1 MTDPIEVN
9 PLDYL
14 AIAAGLPPLPIP
26 PGPVHPGGTS
36 PVDATMAAFGA
47 ATNLNLVETNTH
59 LAEDHADRTGH
70 ATDAAQ
76 KFATNE
82 ADAVSKFQDVAG
94 QGDATV
100 AQQGSQEAMG
110 GAMQGMTGAMQGIT
124 SALSGAL
131 GSVSKLPQGLMQ
143 AGQGAL
149 SPLMS
154 AAQSLGKAG
163 LGGAG
168 ATLASDISPEP
179 GLGGSDFGTGGGGGG
194 GLGMG
199 TTPASNLGPPPV
211 PGTSTPTTPTSSL
224 ASTGAAGPTGGTPA
238 TGGAG
243 GGGMMPMMPGGAGAG
258 GKGGKDDKAGE
269 KRIAAPGVPNGQ
281 PVKGRTTAPPNVPVT
296 KSVAKDAGPTGL
308 TPLKRIVDKDDSS
321 K

>member
-1 MTDPIEVN
+1 MTGDKIEVN
-9 PLDYL
+9 PMDYWDIL
-14 AIAAGLPPLPIP
+14 RGLPPEPIP
-26 PGPVHPGGTS
+26 TGPAHLGGQS
-36 PVDATMAAFGA
+36 PVDLTAAAFGFT
-47 ATNLNLVETNTH
+47 TNTDLPETNTQI
-59 LAEDHADRTGH
+59 
-70 ATDAAQ
+70 ATDTTERKAGASDAAR
-76 KFATNE
+76 KFATHE
-82 ADAVSKFQDVAG
+82 ADAVSKFEGVAG
-94 QGDATV
+94 EGDATM

-124 SALSGAL
+124 GALSGAL
-131 GSVSKLPQGLMQ
+131 GAASRLPQGLMQ
-143 AGQGAL
+143 AGQGAF
-149 SPLMS
+149 SPLMG
-154 AAQSLGKAG
+154 AAQSLAKGG
-163 LGGAG
+163 LGG
-168 ATLASDISPEP
+168 ATLASDINPVS
-179 GLGGSDFGTGGGGGG
+179 GLEGSDFGSGGAGGG

-211 PGTSTPTTPTSSL
+211 PGTSTPTTPASSL
-224 ASTGAAGPTGGTPA
+224 ANTGAAGPSGGTPA

-296 KSVAKDAGPTGL
+296 KSVTKDTGPTGL
-308 TPLKRIVDKDDSS
+308 TPLRRIVDKDDSS

>member
-59 LAEDHADRTGH
+59 LAQDHADRTGH
-70 ATDAAQ
+70 AAGAAQ

-82 ADAVSKFQDVAG
+82 ADAVSKFEGVAG
-94 QGDATV
+94 EGDAAM

-124 SALSGAL
+124 GALSGAL
-131 GSVSKLPQGLMQ
+131 GAASRLPQGLMQ

-149 SPLMS
+149 SPLMG
-154 AAQSLGKAG
+154 AAQSLAKGG
-163 LGGAG
+163 LGGT
-168 ATLASDISPEP
+168 TLASDISPDP
-179 GLGGSDFGTGGGGGG
+179 GLGGGDFGSGGAGGG

-224 ASTGAAGPTGGTPA
+224 ANTGSAGPSGGAPA

-243 GGGMMPMMPGGAGAG
+243 GGGMMPMMPGAAGAG

-281 PVKGRTTAPPNVPVT
+281 PVKGRTTAPPNIPVT
-296 KSVAKDAGPTGL
+296 KSVAKDAGQTGL

>member
-1 MTDPIEVN
+1 MTDPIKVN

-14 AIAAGLPPLPIP
+14 AIAAGLPPLPLP
-26 PGPVHPGGTS
+26 LGPVHPGGTS

-47 ATNLNLVETNTH
+47 ATNADLPETNTQ
-59 LAEDHADRTGH
+59 LTQDHADRTGH
-70 ATDAAQ
+70 AAGAAQ
-76 KFATNE
+76 KFAANE
-82 ADAVSKFQDVAG
+82 ADAVSKFEGVAG
-94 QGDATV
+94 EGDATM

-124 SALSGAL
+124 GALSGAL
-131 GSVSKLPQGLMQ
+131 GAASRLPQGLMQ

-149 SPLMS
+149 SPLMG
-154 AAQSLGKAG
+154 AAQSLAKGG
-163 LGGAG
+163 LGG
-168 ATLASDISPEP
+168 ATLASDISPDP
-179 GLGGSDFGTGGGGGG
+179 GLGGGDFGSGGAGGG

-211 PGTSTPTTPTSSL
+211 PGTSTPTTPTSSM
-224 ASTGAAGPTGGTPA
+224 ANTGVSGPAGGTPA
-238 TGGAG
+238 TGGGG
-243 GGGMMPMMPGGAGAG
+243 GGGMMPMMPGGGGAG

-308 TPLKRIVDKDDSS
+308 TPLRRIVDKDDSP

>member
-1 MTDPIEVN
+1 MTEPIQVN
-9 PLDYL
+9 PADYWNIL
-14 AIAAGLPPLPIP
+14 QGLPPQPIP
-26 PGPVHPGGTS
+26 MGPVHTGGPS
-36 PVDATMAAFGA
+36 PVDATMVAFGA
-47 ATNLNLVETNTH
+47 ATNTDLPQTNTN

-70 ATDAAQ
+70 AADAAQ
-76 KFATNE
+76 KFASHE
-82 ADAVSKFQDVAG
+82 GDAVSKFQDVAAE
-94 QGDATV
+94 GDATM
-100 AQQGSQEAMG
+100 AQQGPQEAMG
-110 GAMQGMTGAMQGIT
+110 EAMQGINGAMQGIT

-131 GSVSKLPQGLMQ
+131 GSAGRLPQGLMQ

-154 AAQSLGKAG
+154 AAQSLGKG
-163 LGGAG
+163 SLGGAS
-168 ATLASDISPEP
+168 LASDVSPEP
-179 GLGGSDFGTGGGGGG
+179 GLGGGDFGTGGAGGG

-211 PGTSTPTTPTSSL
+211 PGTSTPTTPASSM
-224 ASTGAAGPTGGTPA
+224 ANTGSAGPAGGSPAAGGV
-238 TGGAG
+238 G
-243 GGGMMPMMPGGAGAG
+243 GGGMMPMMPGGAAAG

-296 KSVAKDAGPTGL
+296 KSVTKDAGQTGL
-308 TPLKRIVDKDDSS
+308 TPLKRIVDKDDSP

>member
-1 MTDPIEVN
+1 MTDGFIQHYGADF
-9 PLDYL
+9 LH
-14 AIAAGLPPLPIP
+14 IALSQPPAGIP
-26 PGPVHPGGTS
+26 PGPVHPGGSS

-47 ATNLNLVETNTH
+47 ATNLNLVEENTELAKDH
-59 LAEDHADRTGH
+59 LDRTGH
-70 ATDAAQ
+70 AADAVR
-76 KFATNE
+76 KFANNE
-82 ADAVSKFQDVAG
+82 ADAVSKFQGVAAEAAP
-94 QGDATV
+94 AT
-100 AQQGSQEAMG
+100 AQQLPQEAMG
-110 GAMQGMTGAMQGIT
+110 EAMQGVNGAMQGVT

-131 GSVSKLPQGLMQ
+131 GAVSKLPQGLMQ

-163 LGGAG
+163 LGGA
-168 ATLASDISPEP
+168 TLASDIGPDP
-179 GLGGSDFGTGGGGGG
+179 GLGGGDFGSGSGAG
-194 GLGMG
+194 GLGVG

-211 PGTSTPTTPTSSL
+211 PGTSTPTTPTSSM
-224 ASTGAAGPTGGTPA
+224 ANTGSVGPGGGSPAA
-238 TGGAG
+238 GGAG

-296 KSVAKDAGPTGL
+296 KSAAKNSVQPAF
-308 TPLKRIVDKDDSS
+308 TPMRRIVEKDDSS

>member
-1 MTDPIEVN
+1 MTEPIKVN
-9 PLDYL
+9 PQDYTN
-14 AIAAGLPPLPIP
+14 IGAGLPPMPIVD
-26 PGPVHPGGTS
+26 GPVHTGGPS
-36 PVDATMAAFGA
+36 PVDMTAVAFGA
-47 ATNLNLVETNTH
+47 ATNADLPQTNSQM
-59 LAEDHADRTGH
+59 AEDHADRTGH
-70 ATDAAQ
+70 AADAVQ

-82 ADAVSKFQDVAG
+82 SDAVSKFEGVAG
-94 QGDATV
+94 EGDAAM
-100 AQQGSQEAMG
+100 AQQDTMG

-149 SPLMS
+149 SPLMG
-154 AAQSLGKAG
+154 AAQSLAKGG
-163 LGGAG
+163 LGG
-168 ATLASDISPEP
+168 ATLASDVSPDP
-179 GLGGSDFGTGGGGGG
+179 GLGASDFGSGGSGGG

-211 PGTSTPTTPTSSL
+211 PGTSTPTTPASSL
-224 ASTGAAGPTGGTPA
+224 ANTGAAGPSGGAPTA
-238 TGGAG
+238 GGAG

-269 KRIAAPGVPNGQ
+269 KRITAPGVSNGQ

-296 KSVAKDAGPTGL
+296 KSVAKDAGQPGI
-308 TPLKRIVDKDDSS
+308 TPLRRIVDKDDSS

>member
-1 MTDPIEVN
+1 MTGDKIEVN
-9 PLDYL
+9 PMDYWDIL
-14 AIAAGLPPLPIP
+14 RGLPPEPIP
-26 PGPVHPGGTS
+26 TGPAHLGGQS
-36 PVDATMAAFGA
+36 PVDLTAAAFGFT
-47 ATNLNLVETNTH
+47 TNTDLPETNTQI
-59 LAEDHADRTGH
+59 
-70 ATDAAQ
+70 ATDTTERKAGASDAAR

-82 ADAVSKFQDVAG
+82 ADAVSKFEGVAG
-94 QGDATV
+94 EGDAAM

-124 SALSGAL
+124 GALSGAL
-131 GSVSKLPQGLMQ
+131 GAASRLPQGLMQ

-149 SPLMS
+149 SPLMG
-154 AAQSLGKAG
+154 AAQSLAKGG
-163 LGGAG
+163 LGGT
-168 ATLASDISPEP
+168 TLASDISPDP
-179 GLGGSDFGTGGGGGG
+179 GLGGGDFGSGGAGGG

-211 PGTSTPTTPTSSL
+211 PGTSTPTTPASSL
-224 ASTGAAGPTGGTPA
+224 ANTGAAGPSGGTPA

-243 GGGMMPMMPGGAGAG
+243 GGGMMPMMPGGAAAG

-296 KSVAKDAGPTGL
+296 KSVAKDTGPTGL
-308 TPLKRIVDKDDSS
+308 TPLRRIVDKDDSS

>member
-1 MTDPIEVN
+1 MTDGFIQHYGA
-9 PLDYL
+9 DFFH
-14 AIAAGLPPLPIP
+14 IALSQPPAGIP
-26 PGPVHPGGTS
+26 PGPVHPGGSS

-47 ATNLNLVETNTH
+47 ATNLNLVEENTELAKDH
-59 LAEDHADRTGH
+59 LDRTGH
-70 ATDAAQ
+70 AADAVR
-76 KFATNE
+76 KFADNE
-82 ADAVSKFQDVAG
+82 ADAVSKFQGVAAEAAP
-94 QGDATV
+94 AT
-100 AQQGSQEAMG
+100 AQQLPQDAMG
-110 GAMQGMTGAMQGIT
+110 GAMQGVNGAMQGIT

-131 GSVSKLPQGLMQ
+131 GAVSKLPQGLMQ

-163 LGGAG
+163 LGGA
-168 ATLASDISPEP
+168 TLASDIGPDP
-179 GLGGSDFGTGGGGGG
+179 GLGGGDFGSGGGG
-194 GLGMG
+194 GLGVG

-224 ASTGAAGPTGGTPA
+224 TNTGAAGPAGGSPA
-238 TGGAG
+238 AGGS
-243 GGGMMPMMPGGAGAG
+243 GGGMMPMAPGGAGAGAG
-258 GKGGKDDKAGE
+258 GKGGKDDKVGE

-296 KSVAKDAGPTGL
+296 KSVVKDAGHPGI
-308 TPLKRIVDKDDSS
+308 TPLKRIVGKDDSS

>member
-26 PGPVHPGGTS
+26 PGPVHSGGSS

-59 LAEDHADRTGH
+59 LAQDHADRTGH
-70 ATDAAQ
+70 AASAAQ
-76 KFATNE
+76 KFANNE
-82 ADAVSKFQDVAG
+82 ADAVSKFGDVAG
-94 QGDATV
+94 QGDAAM

-124 SALSGAL
+124 GALSGAL
-131 GSVSKLPQGLMQ
+131 GAASRLPQGLMQ

-149 SPLMS
+149 SPLMG
-154 AAQSLGKAG
+154 AAQSLAKGG
-163 LGGAG
+163 LGGT
-168 ATLASDISPEP
+168 TLASDISPDP
-179 GLGGSDFGTGGGGGG
+179 GLGGGDFGSGGAGGG

-211 PGTSTPTTPTSSL
+211 PGTSTPTTPTS
-224 ASTGAAGPTGGTPA
+224 AMGNTGAAGPSGGTPA

-296 KSVAKDAGPTGL
+296 KSVAKDAGQPGI

>member
-1 MTDPIEVN
+1 MTNDI
-9 PLDYL
+9 
-14 AIAAGLPPLPIP
+14 IAELERYMSSSSSAPPAPVA
-26 PGPVHPGGTS
+26 PGPVHTGGVSTT
-36 PVDATMAAFGA
+36 DANAAAFGA
-47 ATNLNLVETNTH
+47 ATNADIPGTNTEI
-59 LAEDHADRTGH
+59 AEDHVDRTGH
-70 ATDAAQ
+70 AADAVR
-76 KFATNE
+76 KFSEHE

-94 QGDATV
+94 QGDATM
-100 AQQGSQEAMG
+100 AQQSSQEAMG

-124 SALSGAL
+124 GALSGAL
-131 GSVSKLPQGLMQ
+131 GAASRLPQGLMQ

-149 SPLMS
+149 SPLMG
-154 AAQSLGKAG
+154 AAQSLAKGG
-163 LGGAG
+163 LGGT
-168 ATLASDISPEP
+168 TLASDISPDP
-179 GLGGSDFGTGGGGGG
+179 GLGGGDFGSGGAGGG

-211 PGTSTPTTPTSSL
+211 PGTSAPTTPTSSL
-224 ASTGAAGPTGGTPA
+224 ANTGVAGPAGGTPA
-238 TGGAG
+238 AGGGG

-308 TPLKRIVDKDDSS
+308 TPLKRIVDKDDSP

>member
-36 PVDATMAAFGA
+36 PVDATLVAFGV
-47 ATNLNLVETNTH
+47 ATNTDVPETNTE
-59 LAEDHADRTGH
+59 LANDHRDRTGH
-70 ATDAAQ
+70 AMDAAQ

-82 ADAVSKFQDVAG
+82 ADAVSKFEGVAG
-94 QGDATV
+94 EGDAAM

-124 SALSGAL
+124 GALSGAL
-131 GSVSKLPQGLMQ
+131 GAASRLPQGLMQ

-149 SPLMS
+149 SPLMG
-154 AAQSLGKAG
+154 AAQSLAKGG
-163 LGGAG
+163 LGGT
-168 ATLASDISPEP
+168 TLASDISPDP
-179 GLGGSDFGTGGGGGG
+179 GLGGGDFGSGGAGGG

-211 PGTSTPTTPTSSL
+211 PGTSTPTTPASSL
-224 ASTGAAGPTGGTPA
+224 ANTGAAGPSGGTPA

-243 GGGMMPMMPGGAGAG
+243 GGGMMPMMPGGAAAG

-296 KSVAKDAGPTGL
+296 KSVAKDTGPTGL
-308 TPLKRIVDKDDSS
+308 TPLRRIVDKDDSS

>member
-1 MTDPIEVN
+1 MTGDEIEVN
-9 PLDYL
+9 PGDYWDIL
-14 AIAAGLPPLPIP
+14 RGLPPEQLPT
-26 PGPVHPGGTS
+26 GPAHLGGQS
-36 PVDATMAAFGA
+36 PVDVTAAAFGFT
-47 ATNLNLVETNTH
+47 TNADLPESNTQI
-59 LAEDHADRTGH
+59 
-70 ATDAAQ
+70 ATDTAERKAGAGDAIQ

-94 QGDATV
+94 RGDATM
-100 AQQGSQEAMG
+100 AQQSSQEAMG

-163 LGGAG
+163 LGGA
-168 ATLASDISPEP
+168 TLASDISPEP
-179 GLGGSDFGTGGGGGG
+179 GLGGNDFGTGGGGGG

-211 PGTSTPTTPTSSL
+211 PGTSTPTTPASSL

-243 GGGMMPMMPGGAGAG
+243 GGGMMPMMPGAAGAG